1 MEHAAVTEVDE
12 KTRSSPESSSAAE
25 EESSALGYAR
35 LAGRISGTTT
45 KCVLTLMILVAG
57 WGFGRQVLRW
67 WAPEDAAPPA
77 APSPAEWS
85 SVLGD
90 ENRPHELRFGDGGGA
105 IRRAR
110 MTGDRQQATRALRA
124 TCREL
129 AAAVSPPAVAAGPRQ
144 QALLARL
151 QGKRPVDRTDN
162 GWEIHELDG
171 VVPMVVAT
179 APIEAKMPCA
189 ESPEV
194 ASPDRGVVSWGLA
207 LPADEQVWTLY
218 TFAAGDGAGAA
229 SPTSTPTPLPD
240 GCQMMVSVRAEDG
253 AQVLSFSGPA
263 RPRQWEEHFDRWYR
277 GRGWTSPRGWQ
288 REGETRRA
296 RLHNRDRDA
305 RVDIQFG
312 PDGRGGMTGLLIF
325 QAISNK

>member
-12 KTRSSPESSSAAE
+12 KTRSSPESPSAAKE
-25 EESSALGYAR
+25 KSSALGYAR
-35 LAGRISGTTT
+35 LAGRISGITT

-77 APSPAEWS
+77 APSSAEWS
-85 SVLGD
+85 SALGD

-129 AAAVSPPAVAAGPRQ
+129 AAGVSPPAVATGPRQ

-151 QGKRPVDRTDN
+151 QGKQPVDRTDN

-179 APIEAKMPCA
+179 APIEAKMPRA

-218 TFAAGDGAGAA
+218 TFAAGDGTGAA
-229 SPTSTPTPLPD
+229 FPTPLPD
-240 GCQMMVSVRAEDG
+240 GSEMIFSVRAEDG
-253 AQVLSFSGPA
+253 AQVLSFSGEASPE
-263 RPRQWEEHFDRWYR
+263 QWEAHFDQWRR
-277 GRGWTSPRGWQ
+277 GRGWSSPRGWQ
-288 REGETRRA
+288 REGETRAA
-296 RLHNRDRDA
+296 RLHSRDRDA
-305 RVDIQFG
+305 RVDVRFG

-325 QAISNK
+325 QAMSD